1 MSFTCSRSVVAAIVK
16 DPLKSSKRAKELG
29 ADMLELRMDLIREDL
44 HRTII
49 DIADLGL
56 PIIIT
61 NRMKE
66 EGGAW
71 ADSEEQRIKELV
83 SLIPLA
89 DAVDIELN
97 AKERDLVVKEAKK
110 AGKRVIISS
119 HDFQETPDITVMEN
133 IIKNSFDA
141 GADIAKLAVMPY
153 TLDDVLELLQVTL
166 KSNGRVCTIAMGDL
180 GKHTRAILP
189 LYGSVMTYGFVD
201 DPSAPGQLRVD
212 ELKYIFKLL

>member
-1 MSFTCSRSVVAAIVK
+1 MSFTRNRSVVAAIVK

-29 ADMLELRMDLIREDL
+29 ADILELRMDLIREDL

-66 EGGAW
+66 EGGVW
-71 ADSEEQRIKELV
+71 AGSEEQRIKELV

-89 DAVDIELN
+89 DAVDIELS
-97 AKERDLVVKEAKK
+97 AKK
-110 AGKRVIISS
+110 KDAVVNKAKLAGKKVIISA
-119 HDFQETPDITVMEN
+119 HDFHGTPDTAVMED
-133 IIKNSFDA
+133 ILKRSFEA
-141 GADIAKLAVMPY
+141 GADIAKLAVMPH
-153 TLDDVLELLQVTL
+153 TLDDVLKLLQVTL
-166 KSNGRVCTIAMGDL
+166 KSNGPVCTIAMGEL

-212 ELKYIFKLL
+212 ELKKILKLL